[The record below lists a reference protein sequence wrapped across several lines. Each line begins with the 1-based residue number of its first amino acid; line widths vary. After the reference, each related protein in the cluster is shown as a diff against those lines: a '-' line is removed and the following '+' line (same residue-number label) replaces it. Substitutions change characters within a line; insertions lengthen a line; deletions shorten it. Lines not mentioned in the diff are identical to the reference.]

1 MQRSAS
7 LFICIHVHVRKNGD
21 GVMAKLPH
29 TCKSY
34 LIEIAKLMHVE
45 AIRTLTASMF

>member
-1 MQRSAS
+1 MHPY
-7 LFICIHVHVRKNGD
+7 LYVYMYMYVYKNDD
-21 GVMAKLPH
+21 GVIAKLPH

-45 AIRTLTASMF
+45 L